1 MSSTDEMFRPAVST
15 HLARGASGIF
25 TRGMNLEKPL
35 ALFIAA
41 LALAGCRT
49 ADETLH
55 PPSELVGA
63 LLTVNDVGTDWRE
76 TQRDAFDERENE
88 NPVIDATQFCAAG
101 ASDAAALPDLA
112 GQAGADVEMQRKESS
127 RMLRMQAWSNAE
139 VGEFFDTV
147 EAAAKACDNTEWTD
161 ADGVTYS
168 FDVIDGPG
176 IGKEVVHWKVIA
188 SPPAGKPEKEF
199 GAAGRTTVAR
209 YGDTIMM
216 LEIGDF
222 APDPA
227 GQMLD
232 EDEWGRIVSAA
243 GDKIDEL

>member
-1 MSSTDEMFRPAVST
+1 
-15 HLARGASGIF
+15 
-25 TRGMNLEKPL
+25 MNLEKPL
-35 ALFIAA
+35 ALFIGA

-76 TQRDAFDERENE
+76 SQRDAFDEREVE
-88 NPVIDATQFCAAG
+88 NPVIDAMQFCAAG
-101 ASDAAALPDLA
+101 ASDAAALTDLA
-112 GQAGADVEMQRKESS
+112 GKAGADVEMQRKEFS

-147 EAAAKACDNTEWTD
+147 ESAAKACDNTEWTD
-161 ADGVTYS
+161 ADGVTHS

-176 IGKEVVHWKVIA
+176 LGKEVVHWKVIS